1 MLPGVTDCHAHRR
14 IECARPARAAPAHL
28 PAARRPGREDAGRR
42 RARIISTLAEQYPA
56 ALRALSAPQA
66 AFSGAAGGY
75 LGAVAEPAE
84 PAGPER
90 TCIRLRLDDL
100 AWFSAGSTD
109 AIPLLRTVIARQ
121 TQTFRLGAGD
131 GVLLSNTRWLHGRDP
146 YSGRRTLLRVLGD
159 PLPGTGIMPGFP
171 SPAPATGTQ
180 TARAA

>member
-1 MLPGVTDCHAHRR
+1 MLTCQQ
-14 IECARPARAAPAHL
+14 PADQG
-28 PAARRPGREDAGRR
+28 GRTRVADGAC
-42 RARIISTLAEQYPA
+42 IISSLAERYPA

-66 AFSGAAGGY
+66 AFFGAAGGY
-75 LGAVAEPAE
+75 LGAVAE

-100 AWFSAGSTD
+100 AWFSVGSTD
-109 AIPLLRTVIARQ
+109 AIPLLRTVIARH

-159 PLPGTGIMPGFP
+159 PMPGTGIMPGFP
-171 SPAPATGTQ
+171 SPAPATGSQ